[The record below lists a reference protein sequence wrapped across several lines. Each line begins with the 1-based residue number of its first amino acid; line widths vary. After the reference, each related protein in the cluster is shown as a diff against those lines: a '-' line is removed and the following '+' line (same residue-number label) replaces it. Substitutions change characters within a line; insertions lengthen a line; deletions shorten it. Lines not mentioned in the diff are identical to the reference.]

1 MRIEKRKRQI
11 AAVYPPY
18 LACMIH
24 DFLSNKPSKDAK
36 TIHNITRVKS
46 NSKRQ
51 FVCFQNPYFQ
61 TCLTNDNLFAF
72 FLVGYNNIDCIH
84 GWETGWL
91 QNPAPVGRW

>member
-1 MRIEKRKRQI
+1 MNKYEEILDKIDKQGLNMKP
-11 AAVYPPY
+11 AG
-18 LACMIH
+18 
-24 DFLSNKPSKDAK
+24 FLSNKPSKDAK

-51 FVCFQNPYFQ
+51 IVCFQNPYFQ
-61 TCLTNDNLFAF
+61 TCLTNDNLFAL